1 MKLIAFTIT
10 SMLLAGCIK
19 SKNKHSYDENNS
31 HIEDVKAATQ
41 SWADAFNSRDLDKIL
56 SLYSTEAVFWG
67 TVSPTLRYKPSEV
80 RNYFIPIGPDA
91 RVLLGEQ
98 KTRHFGNVAVN
109 TGYYTFSDVIDGKKA
124 TFPARF
130 SFVYKLKE
138 NGIWLIVDHHS
149 STAPS
154 PKAKD

>member
-91 RVLLGEQ
+91 RALLGEQ

-109 TGYYTFSDVIDGKKA
+109 TGYYTF
-124 TFPARF
+124 
-130 SFVYKLKE
+130 
-138 NGIWLIVDHHS
+138 
-149 STAPS
+149 
-154 PKAKD
+154 